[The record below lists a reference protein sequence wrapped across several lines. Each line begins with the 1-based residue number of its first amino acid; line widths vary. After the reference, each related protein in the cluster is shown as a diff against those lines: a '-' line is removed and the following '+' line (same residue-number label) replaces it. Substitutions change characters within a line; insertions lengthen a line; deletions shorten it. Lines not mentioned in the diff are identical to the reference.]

1 MGRVAAVSLV
11 CLLAVGGIEPVSAYP
26 RMVFEHEPNDTRE
39 QAQAFRGAAQLSGEV
54 LDDDQ
59 DWFRW
64 SLDEADVDQRWRL
77 ELQGRGDI
85 RAELI
90 QASDEPVAAEAG
102 VATFGG
108 GVSSFAAAAPDDEP
122 DLQADEPHGESR
134 RELLTLSTSARSPR
148 QLSEP
153 LLIPAG
159 EHWIR
164 FHTEGAG
171 GDYQLTLSAADRVNI
186 RGTLSTERSDR
197 VTVTPGRQWFFQ
209 LDVAEAVIPLIGEGE
224 AQQLWRL
231 ALSAELGASLDAWI
245 EDAAGNVL
253 AETRE
258 ASPLQQQWAQLALPE
273 EATLHLRHTQGEA
286 IGRLGATLAEDG
298 WQPSPVA
305 QTAVPEPGESTAVEE
320 LASNPGQRLWLVP
333 GEEATFQV
341 AQNHI
346 RYLGFR
352 VTEDEPPLRISVAA
366 EGEAAWQVWLSSL
379 DTGDEVLR
387 EGTHEGLFSQMQLP
401 PGDYGVRVRRHGRD
415 TTQALAM
422 TFALHEDD
430 PLSTGW
436 VNWPADNDSW
446 AFPLEA
452 DEPIRGRFDQ
462 SGEAW
467 FELQVS
473 GSAQQWRFTTD
484 AETPLSR
491 LSLFR
496 AGERSPL
503 VNRTQSRRDPQ
514 PLWLENVRLLPGRY
528 HIRLSGEDTDYQL
541 LASPQGRP
549 EPGLEIEPNDQD
561 AEANPLW
568 LGEPVHGSF
577 HSHDDVDRFHFHL
590 PGWNRVALEIEPPEG
605 GEMGAQLEW
614 QGERL
619 LTMSAAHQ
627 PDTMSHL
634 LPPGDYVLVLQGER
648 ASPEPYRVTLSL
660 VDPWMPQGVV
670 LPVAQRDQ
678 APLLPESGLLTRRF
692 GSHGGYLRLPV
703 SVENREVEFK
713 GRLHATGDTH
723 ATTIELL
730 TGQGQRLDI
739 EEIGRE
745 HYRAFIPGGEP
756 VWLKVSFG
764 RYASDVVIDDPAY
777 PQPAASSLDIE
788 LASNT
793 HRVAAFIAEGQRVSS
808 PLVIKNPGSAVQ
820 RVSLAAHISHT
831 GGSVEGLPD
840 ELTLEPDERLELDL
854 EWALPAGLL
863 ENAEVSLFV
872 RAGEQVAEH
881 RLQPVSGAPVVDP
894 VVVPELPESLQ
905 GLADLAWSALG
916 ATFVAADSG
925 EPLDE
930 LPQQRRSHAHFLI
943 DGMAAAGSSIEVQS
957 ELGEALPPIR
967 LAGDGGQVHG
977 VAFNQRSSHAYGN
990 RWREVEIAMGESYQ
1004 DLEAV
1009 MRVELA
1015 STDGEL
1021 FFLLDEPRQASHI
1034 QLRPLSVW
1042 GDPTISN
1049 RLHGT
1054 GLLRVL
1060 GEPTGELAERRHDL
1074 LDRALGGHWVYTL
1087 PHLDTLQGLQGERF
1101 TNRGVMDERQVRRGE
1116 SIRGRRVEMV
1126 FAFLQQRA
1134 ARIDRLRWEEN
1145 LEWAGLPVERA
1156 RVYTAT
1162 ESPVGPWQ
1170 LQTEW
1175 LLERDADGVAELVLE
1190 KMPRARYLRLA
1201 FDEPEAGEGRDERN
1215 WRIPAKL
1222 AAFEADTLGSGRSI
1236 LGHWGM
1242 DHSRGP
1248 LEAARGIEAQPLHRV
1263 EDDHSQA
1270 DAPWEL
1276 RERVTGRVEEPGD
1289 TRHYQ
1294 LLLAE
1299 GDNTLSLALEESQ
1312 RGRLQVMLHDPEGQK
1327 VALRWRDQEGIQR
1340 IAEALDL
1347 VPGEYH
1353 LSVAE
1358 PPRSVVFLWDG
1369 SGSVASHQP
1378 TIYQALNRFA
1388 EGLESGR
1395 EVFNMLP
1402 LGGPL
1407 LIDGWAES
1415 PSQVVATLAAYDN
1428 RFTGSDSEPALRAA
1442 TRALERQP
1450 GERAIFLIT
1459 DAEQVNRDLS
1469 VWQDL
1474 ARVQPRIFT
1483 LEIAHGNRVETE
1495 ASRWYQHQMLGWAQ
1509 VGNGFYRYA
1518 TGRSD
1523 LVRAF
1528 EEGMLML
1535 RRPTTFALAVESRY
1549 QEPPEPGSLR
1559 VVSGDEPV
1567 VAAGAVHLIFDASG
1581 SMLRQMGGGR
1591 RIEVA
1596 RRIVQ
1601 QALDERIPDSVPVA
1615 LRAFGHTEPHS
1626 CATELLV
1633 APGEHNHAEVR
1644 QAVGGIQAVNLAR
1657 TALADSLDAVLDDL
1671 VDYAGQ
1677 RRLVVMLTDGEETCE
1692 GDLEQSVSALVAEG
1706 VDVRLNI
1713 VGFHIDELGL
1723 QAEFERF
1730 AELGGGEYFDS
1741 HDGDQLVEG
1750 LVNALAAPWRVVD
1763 GHGEIVARGR
1773 VDDEAPVE
1781 LEAGVYELVVETRQ
1795 GEYRRQI
1802 EMTPRAALQLKV
1814 GGSHDDSQ

>member
-1 MGRVAAVSLV
+1 MGRVSAVSLV
-11 CLLAVGGIEPVSAYP
+11 CLLVAGGIEQVTAYP
-26 RMVFEHEPNDTRE
+26 RMVFEQEPNDARE
-39 QAQAFRGAAQLSGEV
+39 QAQAFHGAAQLSGEV
-54 LDDDQ
+54 SGDDQ

-64 SLDEADVDQRWRL
+64 SLDEADADQRWRL
-77 ELQGRGDI
+77 ELLGPGSI

-90 QASDEPVAAEAG
+90 QVGDEPAAAEPG

-108 GVSSFAAAAPDDEP
+108 GVTSFAAPTPDDQP
-122 DLQADEPHGESR
+122 DAQADEPHGESR
-134 RELLTLSTSARSPR
+134 RELLALSTSARSPR

-153 LLIPAG
+153 LLVPAG
-159 EHWIR
+159 EHLIR
-164 FHTEGAG
+164 LHTDGAG
-171 GDYQLTLSAADRVNI
+171 GDYQLTLTAADRVNI
-186 RGTLSTERSDR
+186 HRTLSTERRDR
-197 VTVTPGRQWFFQ
+197 VTVAPGRQWYFQ
-209 LDVAEAVIPLIGEGE
+209 LDVAEAVIPLITEGE
-224 AQQLWRL
+224 PQQLWRL
-231 ALSAELGASLDAWI
+231 AISGELGAPLDAWV
-245 EDAAGNVL
+245 EDAAGNVI

-258 ASPLQQQWAQLALPE
+258 ASPLHQQWAQLALPE
-273 EATLHLRHTQGEA
+273 EATLHLRHTQGQA
-286 IGRLGATLAEDG
+286 IGRLGASLAEDG
-298 WQPSPVA
+298 LHPSPAA
-305 QTAVPEPGESTAVEE
+305 QAAASESDEPGAAEE
-320 LASNPGQRLWLVP
+320 ALASNPGQRLWLAP

-341 AQNHI
+341 TQNLS

-352 VTEDEPPLRISVAA
+352 VTEGGPPLRISVAA
-366 EGEAAWQVWLSSL
+366 EGEAAWQVWLSPL

-387 EGTHEGLFSQMQLP
+387 EGPHEALFSEMQLA

-415 TTQALAM
+415 NTPALAM

-430 PLSTGW
+430 PLPRGW
-436 VNWPADNDSW
+436 VDRPADNASW

-452 DEPIRGRFDQ
+452 DGPIRGRFDQ

-467 FELQVS
+467 FELQIS
-473 GSAQQWRFTTD
+473 GSAQQWRFTTES
-484 AETPLSR
+484 ETPLSR
-491 LSLFR
+491 LALHR
-496 AGERSPL
+496 AGERSPFL
-503 VNRTQSRRDPQ
+503 TRTQPRRDPQ

-528 HIRLSGEDTDYQL
+528 HIRLSGEETDYQL

-549 EPGLEIEPNDQD
+549 EPGLEMEPNDQD

-590 PGWNRVALEIEPPEG
+590 PGWNQVALEVEPPEG
-605 GEMGAQLEW
+605 GEMEVQLEW

-619 LTMSAAHQ
+619 LSMSQVDQTEEA
-627 PDTMSHL
+627 SEW
-634 LPPGDYVLVLQGER
+634 LPPGDYTLVLRGAR
-648 ASPEPYRVTLSL
+648 ASPEPYRVSVSL
-660 VDPWMPQGVV
+660 VDPW
-670 LPVAQRDQ
+670 
-678 APLLPESGLLTRRF
+678 LPEVTSQL
-692 GSHGGYLRLPV
+692 
-703 SVENREVEFK
+703 E
-713 GRLHATGDTH
+713 A
-723 ATTIELL
+723 EL
-730 TGQGQRLDI
+730 
-739 EEIGRE
+739 
-745 HYRAFIPGGEP
+745 F
-756 VWLKVSFG
+756 
-764 RYASDVVIDDPAY
+764 SD
-777 PQPAASSLDIE
+777 
-788 LASNT
+788 T

-808 PLVIKNPGSAVQ
+808 PLVIKNRGSEVQ
-820 RVSLAAHISHT
+820 HVSLAAHISHA
-831 GGSVEGLPD
+831 GGSAEGLPD
-840 ELTLEPDERLELDL
+840 ELTLEPDERIELDL
-854 EWALPAGLL
+854 EWTLPPGLL

-881 RLQPVSGAPVVDP
+881 RLPPVSGAPAVDP
-894 VVVPELPESLQ
+894 VAVPELPESLQ
-905 GLADLAWSALG
+905 GLTDLAWSALG

-925 EPLDE
+925 EPIEE
-930 LPQQRRSHAHFLI
+930 LPQQRRGHAHFLI

-957 ELGEALPPIR
+957 VLGEALPPIR
-967 LAGDGGQVHG
+967 LAGDGGRVHG

-1004 DLEAV
+1004 DLEVV
-1009 MRVELA
+1009 MTVEMA
-1015 STDGEL
+1015 ATDGEQ

-1042 GDPTISN
+1042 GDPSIRN

-1060 GEPTGELAERRHDL
+1060 AEPAGELAERRHDL

-1087 PHLDTLQGLQGERF
+1087 PHLNTLQGLQGERYSH
-1101 TNRGVMDERQVRRGE
+1101 NRVMDERQVQRGE

-1134 ARIDRLRWEEN
+1134 ARIERLRWEEN

-1170 LQTEW
+1170 LQAEW
-1175 LLERDADGVAELVLE
+1175 LLERDADGVAELLLE
-1190 KMPRARYLRLA
+1190 EMPQARYLRLV
-1201 FDEPEAGEGRDERN
+1201 FDEPEAGESRDERN

-1222 AAFEADTLGSGRSI
+1222 AVFEAETLGSGRSI

-1248 LEAARGIEAQPLHRV
+1248 LEAARATKTQTLHRV

-1276 RERVTGRVEEPGD
+1276 RGQVTGRVEEPGD

-1312 RGRLQVMLHDPEGQK
+1312 HGRLQVTLRDPEEQE
-1327 VALRWRDQEGIQR
+1327 VALSWRDQEGSQR
-1340 IAEALDL
+1340 IAKAVDL
-1347 VPGEYH
+1347 APGEYH

-1378 TIYQALNRFA
+1378 AIYQALNRFA
-1388 EGLESGR
+1388 EGLEPGR
-1395 EVFNMLP
+1395 EVLNMLP

-1442 TRALERQP
+1442 TRALEQQP

-1483 LEIAHGNRVETE
+1483 LEIAHGNRVDTE
-1495 ASRWYQHQMLGWAQ
+1495 ASRWYQQQMLGWAQ
-1509 VGNGFYRYA
+1509 VGNGLYRYA

-1549 QEPPEPGSLR
+1549 QDPPEPGSLR

-1581 SMLRQMGGGR
+1581 SMLRQMEGGR

-1601 QALDERIPDSVPVA
+1601 QVLDERIPDTVPVA

-1633 APGEHNHAEVR
+1633 APSENNHAEVR

-1657 TALADSLDAVLDDL
+1657 TALADSLDAVHDDL
-1671 VDYAGQ
+1671 AVYAGQ

-1692 GDLEQSVSALVAEG
+1692 GDLEQSVSALVTEG

-1713 VGFHIDELGL
+1713 VGFHIDELDL

-1763 GHGEIVARGR
+1763 ERGEVVARGR

-1781 LEAGVYELVVETRQ
+1781 LAVGTYELIIETRE
-1795 GEYRRQI
+1795 GEYRRQV
-1802 EMTPRAALQLKV
+1802 EMTPRAALQLTV
-1814 GGSHDDSQ
+1814 GDSPDDSQ